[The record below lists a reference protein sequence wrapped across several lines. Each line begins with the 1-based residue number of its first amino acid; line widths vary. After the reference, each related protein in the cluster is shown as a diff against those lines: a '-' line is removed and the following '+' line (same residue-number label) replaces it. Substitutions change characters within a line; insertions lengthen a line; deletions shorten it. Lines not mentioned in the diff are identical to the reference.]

1 MLFLEKEHLKWKSTY
16 RLRTRL
22 SATRFSGRRSITSS
36 TKPNSLASS
45 GDMKWSLSILD
56 SAVCNKERQ
65 SSQAKTHPIHMS
77 FSYID
82 IYKCENIRFS
92 LDLQIDIH
100 ILWHIFHVQKL
111 SHAIICLQPQ
121 IEQRQMAVT
130 DFIRPEAMS
139 SSSTIVSDEHVLET
153 PTSI

>member
-1 MLFLEKEHLKWKSTY
+1 MLFLKKEHLKWKSTY

-56 SAVCNKERQ
+56 SAVCNKESQ

-82 IYKCENIRFS
+82 IYKCENTRFS
-92 LDLQIDIH
+92 CWTCKLTLTFCSIFSMCRNQVMQKYASSPILDKDI
-100 ILWHIFHVQKL
+100 WQ
-111 SHAIICLQPQ
+111 
-121 IEQRQMAVT
+121 
-130 DFIRPEAMS
+130 
-139 SSSTIVSDEHVLET
+139 
-153 PTSI
+153 